1 MQYETILMVWVRI
14 TLGFQPRVIRTQT
27 IRGKL
32 GNGEHLS
39 SWAYKTYMY
48 DLKSLVKHL
57 LKKYIPPG
65 TYGLEKK
72 MAAFAITVA
81 ISGNC
86 ELY

>member
-1 MQYETILMVWVRI
+1 MVN
-14 TLGFQPRVIRTQT
+14 TFLLGLINAT
-27 IRGKL
+27 
-32 GNGEHLS
+32 H
-39 SWAYKTYMY
+39 MH
-48 DLKSLVKHL
+48 DLKSLVYNHKEQLLNFKHL

-72 MAAFAITVA
+72 MAAFAITLA

>member
-1 MQYETILMVWVRI
+1 MANTFL
-14 TLGFQPRVIRTQT
+14 LGLI
-27 IRGKL
+27 
-32 GNGEHLS
+32 N
-39 SWAYKTYMY
+39 ATYMY